1 MLLALDTST
10 RMVGVALYDGAQ
22 VLSES
27 LWTSQNYHTVE
38 LAPAVADMLAKCG
51 VRADQL
57 SSVAVALGPGSFT
70 GLRIGLALAKGLVY
84 VHHIPI
90 IGVPTLDILAAAQPP
105 RDEPMAALLRA
116 GRGRLAVG
124 YYTWKKKTWIS
135 QGPVQVMTAA
145 ELSRQIQAPTL
156 VCGEL
161 TGDEQRLLRRK
172 RKNVILASPAYSIR
186 RPSFLAELA
195 WRRLQSGAADEP
207 ASLAPIYL
215 HYNTPIPEP

>member
-10 RMVGVALYDGAQ
+10 RMIGVALYDGTQ

-27 LWTSQNYHTVE
+27 LWTSHNFHTVE
-38 LAPAVADMLAKCG
+38 LAPAVADILAKCD
-51 VRADQL
+51 VRAEQL

-84 VHHIPI
+84 VHHIPL
-90 IGVPTLDILAAAQPP
+90 IGVPTLDFLAAAQPP
-105 RDEPMAALLRA
+105 REQPMTAILRA

-124 YYTWKKKTWIS
+124 YYRWVKKAWQPTS
-135 QGPVQVMTAA
+135 PLQVMTAA
-145 ELSRQIQAPTL
+145 ELSQQIQAPTI

-161 TGDEQRLLRRK
+161 TEDERRLLRRK
-172 RKNVILASPAYSIR
+172 RKNVILASPAHSVR

-195 WRRLQSGAADEP
+195 WNRLQSGSSDDP
-207 ASLAPIYL
+207 ASLTPIYL
-215 HYNTPIPEP
+215 HYHTPIPEP

>member
-10 RMVGVALYDGAQ
+10 RMVGIALYDGTQ
-22 VLSES
+22 VLCET

-38 LAPAVADMLAKCG
+38 LAPAVADMLAKCD
-51 VRADQL
+51 VLAEQL

-70 GLRIGLALAKGLVY
+70 GLRIGLSLAKGLVY

-90 IGVPTLDILAAAQPP
+90 IGVPSLDILAAAQPP
-105 RDEPMAALLRA
+105 RDEPMAAMLRA

-124 YYTWKKKTWIS
+124 TYKWEKKNWKS
-135 QGPVQVMTAA
+135 LAPPEVMTAA
-145 ELSRQIQAPTL
+145 ELSQQIQSPTL
-156 VCGEL
+156 ICGEL

-172 RKNVILASPAYSIR
+172 RKNVILASPAHSIR
-186 RPSFLAELA
+186 RPSFLAEIA
-195 WRRLQSGAADEP
+195 WRRLQNGSVDDP

-215 HYNTPIPEP
+215 HHNTPIPEP